1 MVSHPKVPASPPAPL
16 RRQDGD
22 IVEFREVLWCIHRT
36 RGEHVMEWNAM
47 RRYGPLPSARFAPH
61 PEPPGP
67 GAEGVTYAG
76 VDIATALAEVFQ
88 ETRVV
93 DTASWAP
100 QATAW
105 VPARSLQLLDL
116 TGTWALRNGAA
127 AALTAAPRP
136 TCREWARA
144 IRSTWPDLDGLLYE
158 STMTGHRNVVLWN
171 PAVETFPARP
181 SFSRSLSHP
190 VLWEVCRRVAVE
202 DLGYAIV

>member
-1 MVSHPKVPASPPAPL
+1 M
-16 RRQDGD
+16 
-22 IVEFREVLWCIHRT
+22 EFREVLWCIHRT